1 MVLFTK
7 DIMDTDKHIQVVN
20 LPPKRFI
27 GIVTKQVRTGN
38 IQGAWDTEILVDVI
52 TTMGV
57 PVEED

>member
-20 LPPKRFI
+20 LPPMRFI